1 MNNVDY
7 LKNVNNILAEYSK
20 IVSSKLGKFTGV
32 LYGSMARGDNNLWSD
47 IDFLVITDKLP
58 QNPLRR
64 IEFLY
69 SLTEASIEVKGFT
82 RNEFLNMI
90 EKRNPIALDSLYE
103 GKIIVDDGFWEIAMN
118 KFEEVKK
125 RYELVKEPKRWV
137 SMSMRK
143 SFLKERGELT
153 SIVS

>member
-1 MNNVDY
+1 MNNI
-7 LKNVNNILAEYSK
+7 NNILAEYSK
-20 IVSSKLGKFTGV
+20 ILSLMLGKFTGV

-47 IDFLVITDKLP
+47 IDFLVISDKLP
-58 QNPLRR
+58 QNPLKR

-69 SLTEASIEVKGFT
+69 SIMESSIEVKGYT
-82 RNEFLNMI
+82 RNEFLKMI

-103 GKIIVDDGFWEIAMN
+103 GKIIADDGFWEIAMN

-137 SMSMRK
+137 SMSMRR